1 MRGGPRMPRVNELL
15 REVIAEEIRTLK
27 DPAIGF
33 LTITGVDTSPDL
45 HQAIVF
51 YTALGSEEEQAACGA
66 ALVRATPHIR
76 ARLGSQ
82 VRLKYTPALEFR
94 VDASLREGMRIDS
107 ILREIGDSEESSS
120 HEH

>member
-15 REVIAEEIRTLK
+15 REVIAEEVVNLK

-45 HQAIVF
+45 RRALVF
-51 YTALGSEEEQAACGA
+51 YTALGSAEEQAECAA
-66 ALVRATPHIR
+66 ALKRATPHIR
-76 ARLGSQ
+76 SRLGSQ

-94 VDASLREGMRIDS
+94 VDSSLATGLRIDS
-107 ILREIGDSEESSS
+107 ILREIGDTDVG
-120 HEH
+120 